1 VTFDR
6 PIRRGRVAAIVGWV
20 LIGSIALGAA
30 GSLLTGAVLWG
41 LFSLVVLAVAVLPA
55 LTRRDWTAMVPW
67 PLLLVAAVAVIA
79 RAAGRYAE
87 VAGYLGIVALALV
100 IVVELEAFTSVELSR
115 WFAVAFAVMTAL
127 ALQSIWIVAQ
137 FYSDRWLGT
146 GFLST
151 QTELQEDIVLVT
163 AVAVAAGGLFY
174 WLFGRL
180 GRTGTQSSDRT
191 GTS

>member
-1 VTFDR
+1 M
-6 PIRRGRVAAIVGWV
+6 AAIVRWV

-30 GSLLTGAVLWG
+30 GSLLSGAVLWG
-41 LFSLVVLAVAVLPA
+41 LFSLVLLAVAVLPA
-55 LTRRDWTAMVPW
+55 LTERDWTATVPW
-67 PLLLVAAVAVIA
+67 PLLLVAAVAVIV

-87 VAGYLGIVALALV
+87 AAGYLGVVALALV
-100 IVVELEAFTSVELSR
+100 IVVELEAFTPVELSR
-115 WFAVAFAVMTAL
+115 WFAVSFAVMTAL
-127 ALQSIWIVAQ
+127 ALQSLWIIAQ

-163 AVAVAAGGLFY
+163 AVAVAVGGLLY
-174 WLFGRL
+174 WLLGRL
-180 GRTGTQSSDRT
+180 GRTGTPSSDRR

>member
-1 VTFDR
+1 MTVL
-6 PIRRGRVAAIVGWV
+6 VGWA
-20 LIGSIALGAA
+20 LIGIIALGAA

-55 LTRRDWTAMVPW
+55 LTERDWTATAPW

-87 VAGYLGIVALALV
+87 AAGYLGIVALALV
-100 IVVELEAFTSVELSR
+100 IVVELEAFTPVELSR

-127 ALQSIWIVAQ
+127 ALQSLWIIAQ
-137 FYSDRWLGT
+137 FYSDLWLGT

-163 AVAVAAGGLFY
+163 AVAVAVGGLFY
-174 WLFGRL
+174 LFFARFE
-180 GRTGTQSSDRT
+180 RTGTLSSDRT
-191 GTS
+191 RTS